1 MAEQMYVAA
10 DEIMVGD
17 FIPGLDNAYVIE
29 VEETDR
35 IVNEYNISLSRGNVF
50 VTYNDADG
58 DEGYLILTPT
68 TRIEILR
75 Q

>member
-1 MAEQMYVAA
+1 MSEQMYVAA
-10 DEIMVGD
+10 DEIQVGD
-17 FIPGLDNAYVIE
+17 FIPGLDNAYVID

-35 IVNEYNISLSRGNVF
+35 IVNEYNISLSRGNVV

-68 TRIEILR
+68 TRVEIR
-75 Q
+75 RE